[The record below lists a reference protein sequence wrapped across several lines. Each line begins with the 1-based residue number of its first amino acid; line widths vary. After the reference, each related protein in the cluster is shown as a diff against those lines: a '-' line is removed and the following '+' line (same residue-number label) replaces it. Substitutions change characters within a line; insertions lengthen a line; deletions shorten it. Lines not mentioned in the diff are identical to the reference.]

1 MFAPDQSS
9 LFGTAAVSVDR
20 DFATMQRRSLE
31 RGAWVDYAPA
41 WLSGDERLFDVI
53 AATATWSSPEVRMYD
68 RIVSTPRLVARF
80 SPFLHPVLPEI
91 VDVLSARYGVL
102 LDRLSAGFYRDGSD
116 SVAWHGD
123 RVARELPEAV
133 VATVSLGGPRR
144 FLIRP
149 AEGGTSIPFSLG
161 HGDLIVMG
169 GSSQRTHR
177 HTVPKVAT
185 APPRIALMFR
195 HAYD

>member
-169 GSSQRTHR
+169 GSSQHTHR

>member
-1 MFAPDQSS
+1 
-9 LFGTAAVSVDR
+9 
-20 DFATMQRRSLE
+20 
-31 RGAWVDYAPA
+31 
-41 WLSGDERLFDVI
+41 
-53 AATATWSSPEVRMYD
+53 MYD

-102 LDRLSAGFYRDGSD
+102 LDRLSAGFYRDGSE